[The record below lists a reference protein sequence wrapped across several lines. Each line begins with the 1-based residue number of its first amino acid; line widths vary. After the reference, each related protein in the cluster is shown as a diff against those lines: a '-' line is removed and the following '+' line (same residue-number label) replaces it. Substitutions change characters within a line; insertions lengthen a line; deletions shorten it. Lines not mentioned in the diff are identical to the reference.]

1 MSERIHRIILGALL
15 IILLSINSAE
25 GVYFII
31 GLLLFEG
38 LTNLRVTIL
47 VSKARFGADYLAH
60 VKACEGKNATIPFDA
75 ERMLRLLVAV
85 FLILTYIF
93 YSELL
98 WWFPW
103 FIGIMLC
110 SAGLTG
116 ICPMVMMLRAVGFR

>member
-1 MSERIHRIILGALL
+1 MSERIYRIILGALL

-25 GVYFII
+25 GVYFIM

-47 VSKARFGADYLAH
+47 VSKVRFGDDYLSH
-60 VKACEGKNATIPFDA
+60 VNACEGEKAAIPFDA
-75 ERMLRLLVAV
+75 ERMLRLLMAA

-93 YSELL
+93 HSELF

-116 ICPMVMMLRAVGFR
+116 ICPMVMMLRAIGFR

>member
-1 MSERIHRIILGALL
+1 MYRIILGGLLL
-15 IILLSINSAE
+15 ILLGINSVE

-31 GLLLFEG
+31 GLLVFEG
-38 LTNLRVTIL
+38 LTNARVTIL
-47 VSKARFGADYLAH
+47 VSKARFGDDYLSH
-60 VKACEGKNATIPFDA
+60 VNACEGEKSAIPFDA
-75 ERMLRLLVAV
+75 ERMLRLLVAA
-85 FLILTYIF
+85 FLIVTYIL

-116 ICPMVMMLRAVGFR
+116 ICPMVMILRAIGFK